1 MTETELEEILK
12 VGEEAL
18 ENDPYCMCHDHTV
31 ASVVDLVGRAVLH
44 AAAEKQ
50 RAAIKD
56 FDLDDHW
63 AVYYRAEDVE
73 KLPDLIDPDK
83 QEQP

>member
-1 MTETELEEILK
+1 MVTEAELEEILAI
-12 VGEEAL
+12 GEEAL
-18 ENDPYCMCHDHTV
+18 EYTHGRLDELTV
-31 ASVVDLVGRAVLH
+31 EEIVDVVGRAVLH

-73 KLPDLIDPDK
+73 KLPDLIDPEH